1 MTTKKPLESVSRLTQ
16 KTFII
21 TAAIAY
27 LAQTFTVMQS
37 YVAFQLRN
45 IPYSGVD
52 LYSIQTVI
60 LPPILVVM
68 IYFILGNGVGKLKRL
83 FQAVVLATVIL
94 VFQSFVTMINYDAF
108 RYPLG
113 YANAPATAYSIWLE
127 LIPVV
132 VSMLLAVALG
142 WYFKRVAMGTS
153 KIGSTVLQKIFI
165 ISMPLSIIGSIV
177 MTFFDMV
184 GAEPTDADSSYLIGN
199 LTSLIIPAIVLAC
212 LYMLVAKAQP
222 KTERLF
228 VAMLYLAIGA
238 SIIMI
243 VSSVFSVAY
252 WWHDV
257 SMNTV
262 QFTYIPEVV
271 GLVIFGAI
279 VAWHKVKRAL

>member
-1 MTTKKPLESVSRLTQ
+1 MGAS
-16 KTFII
+16 KT
-21 TAAIAY
+21 
-27 LAQTFTVMQS
+27 
-37 YVAFQLRN
+37 
-45 IPYSGVD
+45 
-52 LYSIQTVI
+52 
-60 LPPILVVM
+60 
-68 IYFILGNGVGKLKRL
+68 
-83 FQAVVLATVIL
+83 
-94 VFQSFVTMINYDAF
+94 
-108 RYPLG
+108 
-113 YANAPATAYSIWLE
+113 
-127 LIPVV
+127 
-132 VSMLLAVALG
+132 
-142 WYFKRVAMGTS
+142 
-153 KIGSTVLQKIFI
+153 GSTVLQKIFI